1 MKQFLLKHI
10 GYVFPFKFFVL
21 AAVFHSV
28 GFAYAACLA
37 LALAYAKDGFDKLQE
52 TKVSKVDDVLRHK
65 VEQLEA
71 AVTAMVTRE
80 KARGW

>member
-1 MKQFLLKHI
+1 MSQLLSKYV

-37 LALAYAKDGFDKLQE
+37 LALGFAKEGFDKLHE
-52 TKVSKVDDVLRHK
+52 NKTTKVDDVLRHK

-71 AVTAMVTRE
+71 AVSAMVTRE